1 MAIEHEKYV
10 SPFTICVYAKPDT
23 NTLVSRNS

>member
-10 SPFTICVYAKPDT
+10 STFTICVCANPDT
-23 NTLVSRNS
+23 NTLVSRDS